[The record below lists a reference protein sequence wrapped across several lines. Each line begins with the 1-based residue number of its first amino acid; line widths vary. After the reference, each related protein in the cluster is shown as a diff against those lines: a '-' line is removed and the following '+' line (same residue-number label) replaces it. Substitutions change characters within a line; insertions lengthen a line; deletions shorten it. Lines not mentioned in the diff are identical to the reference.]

1 MLDDVSNERIPLS
14 LYTSQELNI
23 RPNLSCDYP
32 EWYGMHRRPDTIPDD
47 VKARL
52 APEDIITVNKIIK
65 KAFDTDPS
73 VHGIRDDTYY
83 DNMYELVSSL
93 NSEEAVLI
101 ALRYIEE
108 PFSLG
113 TGPAND
119 LYVTLVSEKLK
130 NPENIKKA
138 IGFNVGTQFLLNNN
152 GDKFTVSGK
161 DLKKLYDETP
171 PYERSYFGKAL
182 MECFLL
188 CKNQNDGGRNQL

>member
-1 MLDDVSNERIPLS
+1 MLDDDSNERIPLS
-14 LYTSQELNI
+14 LYTLQELNM

-32 EWYGMHRRPDTIPDD
+32 EWYRTRRRPETIPDD

-52 APEDIITVNKIIK
+52 AQEDIITVNKIIK
-65 KAFDTDPS
+65 NAFDTAPS

-101 ALRYIEE
+101 ALGYIKE
-108 PFSLG
+108 PCSLG

-130 NPENIKKA
+130 DPENIKEALKS
-138 IGFNVGTQFLLNNN
+138 NVGTQFLLKNI
-152 GDKFTVSGK
+152 GDEFTVSGE

-171 PYERSYFGKAL
+171 SHERSYFGKAL
-182 MECFLL
+182 MKCFLL
-188 CKNQNDGGRNQL
+188 CENQKDGGKNQL